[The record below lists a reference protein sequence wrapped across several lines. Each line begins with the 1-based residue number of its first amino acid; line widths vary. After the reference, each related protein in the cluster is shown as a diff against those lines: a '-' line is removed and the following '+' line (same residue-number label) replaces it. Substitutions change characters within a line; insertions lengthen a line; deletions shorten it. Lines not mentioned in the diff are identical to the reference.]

1 MATSK
6 VSAEAAT
13 GEITDLPRIDEAIA
27 SVERLY
33 QALTGSQAP
42 PASEEPDA
50 PIPVE
55 KDAAE
60 FVTERLDRLID
71 ALGQSLGQPGAAGV
85 EGAPP
90 SPQPAET
97 AWSPPIT
104 VWENAE
110 GLLVQ
115 LDVPG
120 VSRQELQLSDEGD
133 SLTVQGQRKADN
145 DGLRLRMTERPLGP
159 FRRRIILPRGAGGGD
174 LQARLREG
182 VLEIRIPKP
191 KKPAAGQRTISIS

>member
-1 MATSK
+1 MAASK
-6 VSAEAAT
+6 VNLET
-13 GEITDLPRIDEAIA
+13 TVGEVADLPRIDEAIA

-71 ALGQSLGQPGAAGV
+71 ALGQSLGQPG
-85 EGAPP
+85 EGGEPASPP
-90 SPQPAET
+90 AAET
-97 AWSPPIT
+97 AWSPPMT
-104 VWENAE
+104 VWENAD
-110 GLLVQ
+110 GLLV
-115 LDVPG
+115 LLEVPG
-120 VSRQELQLSDEGD
+120 VGRQDLQLSDEGD
-133 SLTVQGQRKADN
+133 SLTIKGQRKADN
-145 DGLRLRMTERPLGP
+145 DGMRLRMTERPLGP

-191 KKPAAGQRTISIS
+191 KKPASGQRTIPVS

>member
-6 VSAEAAT
+6 VNLEPT
-13 GEITDLPRIDEAIA
+13 VGEVADLPRIDEAIA

-71 ALGQSLGQPGAAGV
+71 ALGQSLGQPGAQGEPAGT
-85 EGAPP
+85 
-90 SPQPAET
+90 PATET
-97 AWSPPIT
+97 AWSPPIA
-104 VWENAE
+104 VWENAD
-110 GLLVQ
+110 GLLVH

-120 VSRQELQLSDEGD
+120 VSRQDLQLSDEGD
-133 SLTVQGQRKADN
+133 SLTVKGQRKLDT
-145 DGLRLRMTERPLGP
+145 DGMRLRMSERPLGP
-159 FRRRIILPRGAGGGD
+159 FHRRIILPRGAGGGD

-182 VLEIRIPKP
+182 ILEIRIPKP
-191 KKPAAGQRTISIS
+191 RKPAAGQRTIPIS